1 MSALYR
7 AASIGLCTALLIAF
21 GVPAKAQS
29 QMAPTQTITVFA
41 AASMKDALDA
51 VDKAYMQDHKDK
63 IVVSY
68 AASSALAKQIEQGAP
83 ADLFISADV
92 QWMDYVAKA
101 KLIDAARRVNL
112 LGNTLVMI
120 APDDSKL
127 SNVKI
132 DSSLDL
138 AKLTNGG
145 RIAVADT
152 KAVPAGLYAK
162 AAFEKL
168 GLWSKVEPK
177 LAQAENVRAALA
189 LVARAEAPI
198 GVVYS
203 TDAKAEPKVKIVGTF
218 PANSHPAI
226 IYPVAV
232 TANAKPA
239 TGAYYDFLKTS
250 KAKAIFEKYGFAV
263 LKTGS

>member
-7 AASIGLCTALLIAF
+7 AASIGLCTALLLAF
-21 GVPAKAQS
+21 GVPAQAQN
-29 QMAPTQTITVFA
+29 QTITVFA

-51 VDKAYMQDHKDK
+51 ADKAYMQDHKDK
-63 IVVSY
+63 VVVSY
-68 AASSALAKQIEQGAP
+68 TASSALAKQIEQGAP

-101 KLIDAARRVNL
+101 KLIDPGRRVNL

-127 SNVKI
+127 SNIKI

-138 AKLTNGG
+138 AKLTSGG

-152 KAVPAGLYAK
+152 KAVPAGLYTK

-168 GLWSKVEPK
+168 GLWSKAEPQ

-232 TANAKPA
+232 TAKAKPA
-239 TGAYYDFLKTS
+239 TGAYYDFLRS
-250 KAKAIFEKYGFAV
+250 DKAKAIFTQYGFAV
-263 LKTGS
+263 LNSGS